1 MNSKIFSWNKILAF
15 GILYTIGVIAIQIL
29 VAIFVVFV
37 VPLDDSSI
45 NSFEF
50 LVINSWVG
58 VFYSVF
64 ISFLFLFF
72 VDKLNWRETW
82 LFQKPVKFIFSSLSG
97 IVIIGVFIAIY
108 LIFVK
113 HFSLIEF
120 SLRQPNK
127 IFVLF
132 LFSVFSALT
141 EEVPLRGYILH
152 YFHKHGKSIQGIIF
166 ITLIFVLLH
175 LLNPGITVV
184 IFINMIL
191 FSVFLSFMTILT
203 KSIWFAVFFHL
214 SINFFG
220 SLLFG
225 VGNLE
230 IENNYSLL
238 ELNYL
243 DSSVFLHGG
252 ESTISGSIVFS
263 ILLFISILIVGTFLI
278 KKKEIVAE
286 VN

>member
-1 MNSKIFSWNKILAF
+1 MNSKKFSWNKILAF
-15 GILYTIGVIAIQIL
+15 GILFTTGVIAIQIL
-29 VAIFVVFV
+29 VALFFVYI

-45 NSFEF
+45 NSIEF
-50 LVINSWVG
+50 LTISTWFIL
-58 VFYSVF
+58 FYSVL
-64 ISFLFLFF
+64 ISLLFLFF
-72 VDKLNWRETW
+72 VDKLKWRETW
-82 LFQKPVKFIFSSLSG
+82 LFQKPVKIIISSLSG

-108 LIFVK
+108 LVFVK
-113 HFSLIEF
+113 QFNLIEF
-120 SLRQPNK
+120 SIRHPDK

-132 LFSVFSALT
+132 LFSVFSALA
-141 EEVPLRGYILH
+141 EEVPFRAYILH

-166 ITLIFVLLH
+166 ITLIFILLH
-175 LLNPGITVV
+175 LLNPGVTVV

-252 ESTISGSIVFS
+252 ESTISGSIIFS
-263 ILLFISILIVGTFLI
+263 ILLFISILVVGTFLI
-278 KKKEIVAE
+278 KKKKL
-286 VN
+286 